1 MFVCCRQM
9 KSLPTK
15 LWIQWQIDGS
25 FLSSRLP
32 VWEYYNGCDNKTLKP
47 QGNCIYVSNF
57 MSGKGVVSN
66 CFTQFYP
73 IIHIHPTFVFCSFPS
88 LAGTGTIRLQSNHR
102 HVIAMHGI
110 EYWQGSAMRYNIHIK
125 SCDLWWNGSRSEW
138 MRHDTL
144 PHVGWSC
151 SVSSVATAIET
162 YVPVAQCFAVLR
174 PSRHALHTD

>member
-1 MFVCCRQM
+1 MGAFWVLVSLSENIKMVVTIKRWSLRETVLKINVC
-9 KSLPTK
+9 LI
-15 LWIQWQIDGS
+15 LWVE
-25 FLSSRLP
+25 R
-32 VWEYYNGCDNKTLKP
+32 
-47 QGNCIYVSNF
+47 
-57 MSGKGVVSN
+57 VVSN